1 MGATEQNIQLC
12 GYGGDLS
19 VRLTTQQLTIFLLIT
34 LIKIRDDDARIV
46 GGHFYTLGSSVYLFI
61 GADWVTNIV
70 GTTLSQHRITTIML
84 RRASEPRGE
93 AQGP

>member
-46 GGHFYTLGSSVYLFI
+46 GGHFYTLGTSVYLFI
-61 GADWVTNIV
+61 GVDWVV
-70 GTTLSQHRITTIML
+70 GTTLCTHRITTIML